1 MARKREADRAAGRPE
16 RGLFTGRGRR
26 HRADP
31 DEYERFA
38 GQHDMGAT
46 DGRESDADFDDD
58 DDEYDNEYTH
68 EYEDGAREASKPRPR
83 TGAKRTVLQAIRQIP
98 QYLRMLIGLM
108 RDSRVSRLDRLLVV
122 AAAAYIISPLD
133 FIPDFIPFLGEV
145 DDIFL
150 LMLALQRLVDNSGV
164 RVLRDHWRGHPDD
177 LSEMNLSAMVSAAAF
192 FLPGGIRRK
201 LTRMATRRSR

>member
-1 MARKREADRAAGRPE
+1 MPTSRFAHMAREREEDRAAGRPE
-16 RGLFTGRGRR
+16 RGLFTGRGPK
-26 HRADP
+26 HRADT

-46 DGRESDADFDDD
+46 DGRESDAEFDDD
-58 DDEYDNEYTH
+58 EMF
-68 EYEDGAREASKPRPR
+68 EDVARKASNPRPR
-83 TGAKRTVLQAIRQIP
+83 TGAKRTVLHAIRQIP
-98 QYLRMLIGLM
+98 QYVRLLIGLM

-177 LSEMNLSAMVSAAAF
+177 LSAMNLSAMVNAAAF

-201 LTRMATRRSR
+201 LTRMVTRRSR